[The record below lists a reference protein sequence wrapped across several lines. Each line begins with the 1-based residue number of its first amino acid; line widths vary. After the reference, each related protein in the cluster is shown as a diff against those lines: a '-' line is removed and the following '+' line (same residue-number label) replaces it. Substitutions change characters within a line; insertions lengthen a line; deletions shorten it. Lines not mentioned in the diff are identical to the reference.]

1 MKLSRLLMIALL
13 SVFASAALADDPQAP
28 DADNGNPDVDM
39 SEINDREVGNPAI
52 DEKEIDEPEVDW
64 PSI

>member
-1 MKLSRLLMIALL
+1 MLAFFSLFIT
-13 SVFASAALADDPQAP
+13 AAWADDPQAP

-39 SEINDREVGNPAI
+39 SEINEREVGNPAI
-52 DEKEIDEPEVDW
+52 DEKEIDEPEVGW